1 MNITVVGA
9 GYVGL
14 VTGTCL
20 AELGNEIMCVDIDKE
35 KIAKLKKGISP
46 IFEPGLEE
54 LIKRNIKGKRLFFE
68 VSLNKALK
76 NSAIVFIAVGT
87 PSKKNGEVDLRY
99 VEAVAKEIGKNMDHY
114 LIVVNKSTVPIGTGD
129 FVSKIIGKYY
139 KSSFDVVSNPEF
151 LREGSAVLDFMNPDR
166 IVIGYDPGSK
176 KPVSI
181 MQKLYKPLNCKII
194 FTDLKSAEMIKYASN
209 AFLGTHIS
217 FINTIAN
224 ICEKVGADIESVSEG
239 MRLDKRIGKNA
250 FLDAGL
256 GYGGS
261 CFPKDI
267 KALINIGKKNGVKF
281 GILEMAEKVNEM
293 QKISIVEKLKKV
305 YPSLKK
311 RKIAVWG
318 LAFKP
323 QTDDMREAPSIPVIQ
338 TLQKGGATIH
348 AFDPVALK
356 NAKKVLKNVKYFDI
370 PFDAAKGCDALL
382 IITKWP
388 EFKQIDKIML
398 RSKMKNPVIVDG
410 RNTYDMKEMEELG
423 FVYLSVGREAVFGK
437 TMERGQRGLRHS
449 GKSKFSGSKISK

>member
-1 MNITVVGA
+1 MNITIVGA

-20 AELGNEIMCVDIDKE
+20 AELGNEVTCVDIDKE
-35 KIAKLKKGISP
+35 KITKLKKGVSP

-54 LIKRNIKGKRLFFE
+54 LIKRNIKEKRLSFE
-68 VSLNKALK
+68 TNLK
-76 NSAIVFIAVGT
+76 EVLKTTAIVFIAVGT

-99 VEAVAKEIGKNMDHY
+99 VKTCAKEIGKNMADY
-114 LIVVNKSTVPIGTGD
+114 LIIVNKSTVPIGTSD
-129 FVSKIIGKYY
+129 FVSRIIKKYY
-139 KSSFDVVSNPEF
+139 KGDFDVVSNPEF
-151 LREGSAVLDFMNPDR
+151 LREGSAVSDFMHPDR
-166 IVIGYDPGSK
+166 VVIGCDPASR
-176 KPVSI
+176 KPVEI

-194 FTDLKSAEMIKYASN
+194 FTDIKSAEMIKYASN
-209 AFLGTHIS
+209 AFLGTNIS

-224 ICEKVGADIESVSEG
+224 ICEKVGANVESVSEG

-267 KALINIGKKNGVKF
+267 KALINIGKKNGIKF
-281 GILEMAEKVNEM
+281 EILEKVEKVNEM
-293 QKISIVEKLKKV
+293 QKISVVEKLKKV

-323 QTDDMREAPSIPVIQ
+323 QTDDMRDASSIPIIQ
-338 TLQKGGATIH
+338 ALQKRGAAVH
-348 AFDPVALK
+348 AFDPVATA
-356 NAKKVLKNVKYFDI
+356 NAKKILKNVKYFDI
-370 PFDAAKGCDALL
+370 PFDAAKDCDALL
-382 IITKWP
+382 IITEWP
-388 EFKQIDKIML
+388 EFKQIDKVML
-398 RSKMKNPVIVDG
+398 HRLMKSPVIIDG
-410 RNTYDMKEMEELG
+410 RNIYDVKEMLELG

-437 TMERGQRGLRHS
+437 TMERGQRALRNNL
-449 GKSKFSGSKISK
+449 KTRISKLKTTT